1 MEAETRKTQSL
12 KHSVVVMNKA
22 RRELAKATANIEE
35 VLYGSA
41 IAVEVPGVLWCSGTV
56 FLGYHRERTR
66 KRFSSVRQRWGAEL
80 QAGRTQVHAYCT
92 TMACVETFG
101 CRR

>member
-35 VLYGSA
+35 VLYGSV
-41 IAVEVPGVLWCSGTV
+41 ISVEVVAGILWCSGAM
-56 FLGYHRERTR
+56 F
-66 KRFSSVRQRWGAEL
+66 FA
-80 QAGRTQVHAYCT
+80 
-92 TMACVETFG
+92 
-101 CRR
+101 